1 MDSQDLPKGAKEK
14 LPGVSDATEAQ
25 TEKQQER
32 RAVIQATRELPLP
45 LDGGTLAWIQC
56 AAAFCIFF
64 NTWGLLNSFGVFQSY
79 YSLTLLRTSTSS
91 QISWIGTIQSSFIMI
106 GSVYSGPLYDQG
118 YFRPLIATGCF
129 MLVFGMFMTSLG
141 TQYWQQVLSQGL
153 FMGIGLGCLFM
164 PCLGILA
171 SYFVKRRGLAM
182 GIASSGSTIG
192 GIVYPIIFSQLV
204 GKLHFGWTT
213 RVLAFIMLFLSILPV
228 FGMKLRSKPLAVR
241 KVFDSKAWREPEYTL
256 YAIAVVVGYLGLYT
270 PYFYIQLFSIEKG
283 IISGSLNLYL
293 LPIINAAGFFGR
305 IFFGHLADKVGSL
318 NAFIAASGPCAA
330 LLFGWMGIHNEAG
343 VIVFCLLYGFFSAG
357 MITLPAMVIAVVL
370 CPDMREYGVRLTMQL
385 VPSGLGILIGN
396 PIAGAILPSGW
407 VQLQGFAAATVAA
420 CTLFAIAARVVKVGW
435 VIGRKI

>member
-1 MDSQDLPKGAKEK
+1 MDETDRKQRERHSLEGGQYPQSGKIMDSQDLSKGAKEK

-25 TEKQQER
+25 TEKQKER

-204 GKLHFGWTT
+204 GKLQFGWTT

-241 KVFDSKAWREPEYTL
+241 KVFDT
-256 YAIAVVVGYLGLYT
+256 
-270 PYFYIQLFSIEKG
+270 
-283 IISGSLNLYL
+283 
-293 LPIINAAGFFGR
+293 GFFGR